1 MVQSED
7 IPTGKEVRW
16 YHGGVLVQESHTI
29 TAADVTATKFALVK
43 KAEYGSVWLEKNGAP
58 IVAVE
63 FAGTSGADAATDTT
77 GTTHIGYTGIKA
89 DDVVTVTYI
98 DIETTA
104 LTHIATSQ
112 GVKTSTSATTISSA
126 IDGAAKK
133 LTKTLSLEKTAD
145 LTELIYNSTFVA
157 AILGDAVTGSPAAGK
172 TKWSD
177 ITTGFKKIGALVGK
191 RTVGATLTEKY
202 VLMGCAATKY
212 DGNFPT
218 ETHYNRA
225 FSFKVDHELHVE
237 V

>member
-16 YHGGVLVQESHTI
+16 YHGGVLTQESHTI
-29 TAADVTATKFALVK
+29 TAGEVTAKKFPLTK
-43 KAEYGSVWLEKNGAP
+43 KAEYGSVWLEKNGVP
-58 IVAVE
+58 LVGTE
-63 FAGTSGADAATDTT
+63 YAGTEGANPATDTT
-77 GTTHIGYTGIKA
+77 GTTHVGYTGITA

-104 LTHIATSQ
+104 LAHIATSQ

-145 LTELIYNSTFVA
+145 ITELIYNSAFVA

-172 TKWSD
+172 SKWSD

-191 RTVGATLTEKY
+191 RYVGSTLVEKY
-202 VLMGCAATKY
+202 ILMGCEATKY

-225 FSFKVDHELHVE
+225 FSFKVDHEMHVE